1 MERVVCRPSCDVACD
16 RGCRG
21 RCPSSGVAGFTLLEI
36 VVVLGVIGALLAV
49 LAPLGAAYIRDAQR
63 TQAQNDANR
72 IAEAI
77 GKFLQD
83 VGIPPYKNNTSSP
96 KSQVKQAGDFDCL
109 IGNDGFN
116 HTTATDETAADSWT
130 SSGGV
135 QCQSENATRDT
146 LENHLITNTPGGSAT
161 KAYGTTGKTAWKG
174 PYLPSIPQDPWGNKY
189 LVNIGKLDPSVN
201 KAVWAI
207 SAGPDGNL
215 ETSADAN
222 AASSFAAGGDD
233 IIARVK

>member
-1 MERVVCRPSCDVACD
+1 M
-16 RGCRG
+16 
-21 RCPSSGVAGFTLLEI
+21 EI
-36 VVVLGVIGALLAV
+36 VVVLAVMGALLAA
-49 LAPLGAAYIRDAQR
+49 LAPAAFTYLRDAR
-63 TQAQNDANR
+63 VTQAQNDANR

-109 IGNDGFN
+109 IGNDGLE
-116 HTTATDETAADSWT
+116 HTTTTDETTGDSWT

-135 QCQSENATRDT
+135 QCQSGSTTRDT

-174 PYLPSIPQDPWGNKY
+174 PYVPSIPQDPWGNKY
-189 LVNIGKLDPSVN
+189 IVNIGKIDPSVN
-201 KAVWAI
+201 KAVWVI
-207 SAGPDGNL
+207 SSGPDGNL
-215 ETSADAN
+215 ETAADAN
-222 AASSFAAGGDD
+222 AASSFTAGGDD

>member
-1 MERVVCRPSCDVACD
+1 MLSSARPTAAATTH
-16 RGCRG
+16 RGTRS
-21 RCPSSGVAGFTLLEI
+21 RSALGFTLLEI
-36 VVVLGVIGALLAV
+36 VVVLGVVGALLAM
-49 LAPLGAAYIRDAQR
+49 LAPLAFTFILDAQR

-83 VGIPPYKNNTSSP
+83 VGVPPYKSTTSSP
-96 KSQVKQAGDFDCL
+96 KSQKKESGDFDCL
-109 IGNDGFN
+109 IGNDGFE
-116 HTTATDETAADSWT
+116 HTTTTDQTTGSWT
-130 SSGGV
+130 SAAGV
-135 QCQSENATRDT
+135 QCQSGSATRDT

-189 LVNIGKLDPSVN
+189 IVNIGKIDPSVN
-201 KAVWAI
+201 KAVWVI

-215 ETSADAN
+215 ETAADAN
-222 AASSFAAGGDD
+222 AASSFTAGGDD
-233 IIARVK
+233 LIARVK